1 MQIRVFKLR
10 LFVRSFDSDGDAGE
24 SWSHQVCGAVRGGAS
39 GIRVGQEQPRHGI
52 LHRSFQGEEEFIS
65 MSFEQG
71 VVCRGC
77 DMRF

>member
-1 MQIRVFKLR
+1 LR
-10 LFVRSFDSDGDAGE
+10 FVRSVGGDGDAGE

-65 MSFEQG
+65 DKFRTRFLCA
-71 VVCRGC
+71 VVVR
-77 DMRF
+77 